1 MSKNIAYLLTLLLLV
16 FSCKGR
22 VKEDLAVP
30 GSELEQGELKV
41 SMQALNEIIENISS
55 PIEMAEIVKGLGVPF
70 SSRYLS
76 NLDNIDNHA
85 SSFKMAYTLGI
96 LGADLGYLNV
106 YQKTGTSVSYLAAI
120 SKIADGLKINQ
131 FFDFNTMKR
140 LATSNSDLDSLMY
153 LSVHSFNR
161 MDGHLRVTD
170 RSNLSAL
177 MITGVWVEGMYLV
190 TQVAKEKSD
199 TTLAQYIGEQKVILN
214 DILLIL
220 KNYQRDAQ
228 FADLIAD
235 LQQIKT
241 EFDKVKITY
250 EIGEPK
256 AVEQD
261 GMLMIVQQESSVV
274 IISDEVLAKLIETT
288 ARIRNKQL
296 TV

>member
-1 MSKNIAYLLTLLLLV
+1 MIKNIAFLLTLIFLIS
-16 FSCKGR
+16 SCKGR
-22 VKEDLAVP
+22 IKEDLAVP
-30 GSELEQGELKV
+30 GSEMAPGELKV
-41 SMQALNEIIENISS
+41 SVQAMSEIIENISS
-55 PIEMAEIVKGLGVPF
+55 PIEMAAKVKELGVPF

-106 YQKTGTSVSYLAAI
+106 YQKTGTSINYLASI

-140 LATSNSDLDSLMY
+140 LATSSSDLDSLMY
-153 LSVHSFNR
+153 LSLHSFNE
-161 MDGHLRVTD
+161 MDGHLRATD

-177 MITGVWVEGMYLV
+177 MITGVWIEGMFLA

-199 TTLAQYIGEQKVILN
+199 TTLSQYIGEQKVILN
-214 DILLIL
+214 DLLLIL

-228 FADLIAD
+228 FADLIKD
-235 LQQIKT
+235 LELIKF
-241 EFDKVKITY
+241 EFDKVKISY
-250 EIGEPK
+250 VMGEPK
-256 AVEQD
+256 AVEEN

-274 IISDEVLAKLIETT
+274 SISNEVLRNIIETT
-288 ARIRNKQL
+288 SRIRNKQL